1 MGYASAQGDL
11 LVALLEDDRASTVPS
26 ETDTRFHDWLVEALS
41 LDINSAASVESL
53 VVCTEVILFDNSLPL
68 DERIQNAMDML
79 RAEGLREEMLLE
91 LSLHAS
97 DMLVSN

>member
-41 LDINSAASVESL
+41 LDIVSAASVESL
-53 VVCTEVILFDNSLPL
+53 VVCTEVILFDDAIPC
-68 DERIQNAMDML
+68 DERVQTAIDML
-79 RAEGLREEMLLE
+79 RAEGVREEVFLE
-91 LSLHAS
+91 LSLHAA
-97 DMLVSN
+97 DMLPLN